1 MIEPMLRIVRGE
13 DAAELAGI
21 WHRVFG
27 DPEAL
32 ALSFLKRLP
41 ALGGGVCA
49 EEGGKLLGAAYAVT
63 DFTLDKHR
71 AAYIYA
77 VAVLPEARGR
87 GLGMALTRA
96 AAALGRQLG
105 ADFVCTLPANEGLYP
120 WYERLI
126 GTRCALYRREERCE
140 SAPGAA
146 VSAISPE
153 EYARRREALLGERS
167 HIRPGEAAMEY
178 EKENCRCFGG
188 DLYALGGGI
197 AAAYVDGGETLI
209 RELLCPEDSQRL
221 ALAASLG
228 AHLGTERALL
238 LSAAEEGE
246 PYLASD
252 RPLPPGCV
260 WNLTLD

>member
-87 GLGMALTRA
+87 GGQT
-96 AAALGRQLG
+96 
-105 ADFVCTLPANEGLYP
+105 
-120 WYERLI
+120 
-126 GTRCALYRREERCE
+126 
-140 SAPGAA
+140 
-146 VSAISPE
+146 
-153 EYARRREALLGERS
+153 
-167 HIRPGEAAMEY
+167 
-178 EKENCRCFGG
+178 
-188 DLYALGGGI
+188 
-197 AAAYVDGGETLI
+197 
-209 RELLCPEDSQRL
+209 
-221 ALAASLG
+221 
-228 AHLGTERALL
+228 
-238 LSAAEEGE
+238 LSARCPQTRG
-246 PYLASD
+246 ST
-252 RPLPPGCV
+252 PGMSGSSGPAAPCTGGRSAV
-260 WNLTLD
+260 KAHRGLR